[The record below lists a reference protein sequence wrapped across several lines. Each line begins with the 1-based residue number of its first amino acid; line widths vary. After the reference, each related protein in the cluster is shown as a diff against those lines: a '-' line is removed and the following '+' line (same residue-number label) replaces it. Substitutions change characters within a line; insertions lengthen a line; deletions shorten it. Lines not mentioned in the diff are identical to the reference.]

1 MLHAVF
7 LLLVT
12 VSNPARGLTLWM
24 TVRRGSCTSR
34 ALLGGGA
41 GVVTGGPLAE
51 DDIHDQLAGDQGV

>member
-12 VSNPARGLTLWM
+12 VPNPAWGLTLWM
-24 TVRRGSCTSR
+24 TLRRGSCISR

-41 GVVTGGPLAE
+41 GMVTGGPLAE
-51 DDIHDQLAGDQGV
+51 DGMHD